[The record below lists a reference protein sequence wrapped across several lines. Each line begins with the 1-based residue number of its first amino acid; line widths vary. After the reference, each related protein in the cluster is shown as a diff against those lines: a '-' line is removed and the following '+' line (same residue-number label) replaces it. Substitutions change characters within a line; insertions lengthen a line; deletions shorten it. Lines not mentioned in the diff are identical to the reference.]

1 MLVSKSKYVD
11 LQRALKVETGRRE
24 VAEAEI
30 ERQRDTITRFQAQRD
45 DLRSQ
50 LQHLQDEH
58 PDTPVSVQPAVGDA
72 RVAQQLSLLERAR
85 RSLDEQVRA
94 LHKVNMQQE
103 QEIVV
108 LRAQLAALQPV
119 EGAVS

>member
-1 MLVSKSKYVD
+1 MLVSKSKY
-11 LQRALKVETGRRE
+11 QNIKRALKVETGLRE
-24 VAEAEI
+24 QAEATVQ
-30 ERQRDTITRFQAQRD
+30 RQATTIALFQSQRD

-72 RVAQQLSLLERAR
+72 RVAQLLDLSERAR
-85 RSLDEQVRA
+85 RSLDEQVRR
-94 LHKVNMQQE
+94 LHAANLVQE

-108 LRAQLAALQPV
+108 LRSQLAALQPV
-119 EGAVS
+119 KESAS

>member
-1 MLVSKSKYVD
+1 MLVAKSKYVD
-11 LQRALKVETGRRE
+11 IQRALKVETGRRE
-24 VAEAEI
+24 LAEAKI
-30 ERQRDTITRFQAQRD
+30 EQQATTIARFQAQRD

-58 PDTPVSVQPAVGDA
+58 PDTPVSVQPAVGGA
-72 RVAQQLSLLERAR
+72 RVAQQLALLERAR

-119 EGAVS
+119 EESAS

>member
-1 MLVSKSKYVD
+1 MLVSKSKYED
-11 LQRALKVETGRRE
+11 LKRALAVETGRRA
-24 VAEAEI
+24 VAEAKI
-30 ERQRDTITRFQAQRD
+30 EQQAATIARFQGQRD

-85 RSLDEQVRA
+85 RSLDEQVRT
-94 LHKVNMQQE
+94 LHAANLAQE

-119 EGAVS
+119 EESAS

>member
-1 MLVSKSKYVD
+1 MLVSKSKYTD

-24 VAEAEI
+24 LAEAKI
-30 ERQRDTITRFQAQRD
+30 EQQATTIARFQAQRD

-72 RVAQQLSLLERAR
+72 RVAQMLALSERAR

-108 LRAQLAALQPV
+108 LRVQLAALQPV
-119 EGAVS
+119 KESAS